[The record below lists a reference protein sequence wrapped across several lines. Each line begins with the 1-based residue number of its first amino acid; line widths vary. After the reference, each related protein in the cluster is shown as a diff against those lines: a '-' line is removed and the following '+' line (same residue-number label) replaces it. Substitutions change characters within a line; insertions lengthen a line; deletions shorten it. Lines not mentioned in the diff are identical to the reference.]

1 MDIVHHALI
10 GVAGFQNAANEE
22 LFPHGT
28 AFLFGSVFPDLDV
41 AFMALGKRFYLKNHQ
56 ALTHSLPLSPLYAL
70 LLASPLFLLEG
81 FSWSLLLAALC
92 GLWLH
97 IALDWS
103 NTFRLAPFA
112 PFSYRRYSLD
122 AIFFIDSVA
131 LTFTAGF
138 YLLYSMVTAEL
149 WVTALYGGAF
159 LLYVLLKLW
168 LQRWVKVKQRATIAI
183 PSSLNPFAFYLL
195 SEDVDGYYSRHFNT
209 LTGRTSQP
217 LHVARV
223 EPEIMAQA
231 TKSPVFA
238 DMQHVCRALHIVE
251 VERSDEGITLHA
263 ADIAVR
269 NFGGRFGRT
278 VLKFDPQGELVSEVA
293 NI

>member
-10 GVAGFQNAANEE
+10 GVAGFQSAANEE
-22 LFPHGT
+22 LFPLGA
-28 AFLFGSVFPDLDV
+28 AFLLGSVFPDLDV

-81 FSWSLLLAALC
+81 FSWSLILAALL

-131 LTFTAGF
+131 LTLTAGF
-138 YLLYSMVTAEL
+138 YLLYNTVAAEP
-149 WVTALYGGAF
+149 WVSALYGGSF
-159 LLYVLLKLW
+159 LIYVLLKLG
-168 LQRWVKVKQRATIAI
+168 LQRRVK
-183 PSSLNPFAFYLL
+183 
-195 SEDVDGYYSRHFNT
+195 
-209 LTGRTSQP
+209 
-217 LHVARV
+217 ARQ
-223 EPEIMAQA
+223 QA
-231 TKSPVFA
+231 LPV
-238 DMQHVCRALHIVE
+238 R
-251 VERSDEGITLHA
+251 
-263 ADIAVR
+263 
-269 NFGGRFGRT
+269 
-278 VLKFDPQGELVSEVA
+278 
-293 NI
+293 

>member
-10 GVAGFQNAANEE
+10 GFAGFQSAANED
-22 LFPHGT
+22 LLPPGV
-28 AFLFGSVFPDLDV
+28 AFLFGSVFPDFDV

-81 FSWSLLLAALC
+81 FSWSLIVAALF

-122 AIFFIDSVA
+122 AIFFIDAVA
-131 LTFTAGF
+131 LSLTAGF
-138 YLLYSMVTAEL
+138 YLFYNMIAAEP
-149 WVTALYGGAF
+149 WVTALYGSAF
-159 LLYVLLKLW
+159 LLYVLAKLW
-168 LQRWVKVKQRATIAI
+168 LLRRVRAQQQATIAI
-183 PSSLNPFAFYLL
+183 PSSLNPFSFYLL
-195 SEDVDGYYSRHFNT
+195 SEDTAGYYSRHFNA
-209 LTGRTSQP
+209 LTGCSSQP
-217 LHVARV
+217 LSVAKV
-223 EPEIMAQA
+223 APAMMALA
-231 TKSPVFA
+231 AKSEVFG
-238 DMQHVCRALHIVE
+238 DMQKICRSLQIVE
-251 VERSDEGITLHA
+251 VERDDAGVTLHA

-278 VLKFDPQGELVSEVA
+278 VLKFDHNGELVSEVA

>member
-10 GVAGFQNAANEE
+10 GVAGFQSTSDPMW
-22 LFPHGT
+22 LPHGA

-70 LLASPLFLLEG
+70 LIISPLLLLEE
-81 FSWSLLLAALC
+81 FSWSLLLAALL

-103 NTFRLAPFA
+103 NTFRIAPFA

-122 AIFFIDSVA
+122 AIFFIDLVTLS
-131 LTFTAGF
+131 LTAGF
-138 YLLYSMVTAEL
+138 YLLYHLVDAAL
-149 WVTALYGGAF
+149 WVSTLYGGLF
-159 LLYVLLKLW
+159 LFYVLAKLW
-168 LQRWVKVKQRATIAI
+168 LQRRVREAQQASIAI
-183 PSSLNPFAFYLL
+183 PSSLSPFSFYLL
-195 SEDVDGYYSRHFNT
+195 SADENGYYSRHYNA
-209 LTGRTSQP
+209 LLKRTTQEWR
-217 LHVARV
+217 VALLGDELAALAAKSRV
-223 EPEIMAQA
+223 YTE
-231 TKSPVFA
+231 
-238 DMQHVCRALHIVE
+238 MQGICRALTVVE
-251 VERSDEGITLHA
+251 VERENGGITLHA

-278 VLKFDPQGELVSEVA
+278 VMRFDNNGELLSEVA

>member
-10 GVAGFQNAANEE
+10 GVAGFVSASDVE
-22 LFPHGT
+22 LLPLGA

-70 LLASPLFLLEG
+70 LLASPLFLLDG
-81 FSWSLLLAALC
+81 FSWSLLFAALF

-122 AIFFIDSVA
+122 AIFFIDAVA
-131 LTFTAGF
+131 LSLTAGF
-138 YLLYSMVTAEL
+138 YLFYNIGAAES
-149 WVTALYGGAF
+149 WVTALYGTAF
-159 LLYVLLKLW
+159 LLYVLAKRW
-168 LQRWVKVKQRATIAI
+168 LQRRVRAQQQATIAI
-183 PSSLNPFAFYLL
+183 PSSLNPFSFYLL
-195 SEDVDGYYSRHFNT
+195 SEEAEGYYSRHFNA
-209 LTGRTSQP
+209 LTGRSSQ
-217 LHVARV
+217 LLSVAKV
-223 EPEIMAQA
+223 EPAIMALA
-231 TKSPVFA
+231 AKSQVFG
-238 DMQHVCRALHIVE
+238 DMQQICRSLQIVA
-251 VERSDEGITLHA
+251 VERDDEGITLHA

-278 VLKFDPQGELVSEVA
+278 VLKFDHKGELLSEVA

>member
-10 GVAGFQNAANEE
+10 GAAGFQSASGAEM
-22 LFPHGT
+22 FPYGV

-70 LLASPLFLLEG
+70 LIISPLLLVEA
-81 FSWSLLLAALC
+81 FSWSLLLAALL

-103 NTFRLAPFA
+103 NTFRIAPFA
-112 PFSYRRYSLD
+112 PFSYRRFSLD
-122 AIFFIDSVA
+122 AVFFIDTVTLS
-131 LTFTAGF
+131 LTAGF
-138 YLLYSMVTAEL
+138 YLLYNFYAAEL
-149 WVTALYGGAF
+149 WVAVLYGGLF
-159 LLYVLLKLW
+159 LVYVAVKLL
-168 LQRWVKVKQRATIAI
+168 LQRRVRRTQQAAIAI

-195 SEDVDGYYSRHFNT
+195 SEELDGYYSRHYNALLGGIT
-209 LTGRTSQP
+209 REWQVPKVDEEIAALAARSQ
-217 LHVARV
+217 
-223 EPEIMAQA
+223 
-231 TKSPVFA
+231 VFA
-238 DMQHVCRALHIVE
+238 DMQGICRALTVVE
-251 VERSDEGITLHA
+251 VERGNDGITLHA

-278 VLKFDPQGELVSEVA
+278 TMKFDNSGELVSEVA

>member
-10 GVAGFQNAANEE
+10 GVAGFQSAANEE
-22 LFPHGT
+22 LFPLGA

-41 AFMALGKRFYLKNHQ
+41 AFMAMGKRFYLKNHQ

-81 FSWSLLLAALC
+81 FSWSLVVAALL

-112 PFSYRRYSLD
+112 PFSYHRYSLD

-131 LTFTAGF
+131 LSLTAGF
-138 YLLYSMVTAEL
+138 YLLHHLVAAEL

-159 LLYVLLKLW
+159 LSYVLFKLG
-168 LQRWVKVKQRATIAI
+168 LQRRVRARQQATIAI
-183 PSSLNPFAFYLL
+183 PSSFNPFSFYLL
-195 SEDVDGYYSRHFNT
+195 SEDSAGYYSRHFNA
-209 LTGRTSQP
+209 LTGRSSQP
-217 LHVARV
+217 LAVAKV
-223 EPEIMAQA
+223 EPAMMALA
-231 TKSPVFA
+231 AKSEVFG
-238 DMQHVCRALHIVE
+238 DMQRVCRSLQIVE
-251 VERSDEGITLHA
+251 VERDEAGITLHA

-278 VLKFDPQGELVSEVA
+278 VLKFDQHGELLSEVA

>member
-10 GVAGFQNAANEE
+10 GVAGFQSAANEE
-22 LFPHGT
+22 LFPLGA
-28 AFLFGSVFPDLDV
+28 AFLLGSIFPDLDV

-70 LLASPLFLLEG
+70 LLAAPLFLLEG
-81 FSWSLLLAALC
+81 FSWSLIVAALL

-131 LTFTAGF
+131 LSFTAGF
-138 YLLYSMVTAEL
+138 YLLYNTVAAEP
-149 WVTALYGGAF
+149 WVSALYGGAF
-159 LLYVLLKLW
+159 LSYVLLKLG
-168 LQRWVKVKQRATIAI
+168 LQRRVKTRQQALIAI
-183 PSSLNPFAFYLL
+183 PSSLNPFSFYLL
-195 SEDVDGYYSRHFNT
+195 SEEADGYYSRHFNA
-209 LTGRTSQP
+209 LTGRSSQP
-217 LHVARV
+217 LHVKKA
-223 EPEIMAQA
+223 EPEIMALA
-231 TKSPVFA
+231 AKSQVFA
-238 DMQHVCRALHIVE
+238 DMQRICRALHIVE
-251 VERSDEGITLHA
+251 VERSDAGITLHA

-269 NFGGRFGRT
+269 NYGGRFGRT
-278 VLKFDPQGELVSEVA
+278 VMKFDNNGELVSEVA

>member
-10 GVAGFQNAANEE
+10 GGAGFQGATGAEM
-22 LFPHGT
+22 FPHGV

-70 LLASPLFLLEG
+70 LIISPLLLVEE
-81 FSWSLLLAALC
+81 FSWSLLLAALL

-103 NTFRLAPFA
+103 NTFRIAPFA
-112 PFSYRRYSLD
+112 PFSYRRFSLD
-122 AIFFIDSVA
+122 AIFFIDTVTLV
-131 LTFTAGF
+131 LTAAF
-138 YLLYSMVTAEL
+138 YLLYNLVASEP
-149 WVTALYGGAF
+149 WVALLYGALF
-159 LLYVLLKLW
+159 LAYVVAKLL
-168 LQRWVKVKQRATIAI
+168 LQRRVRRTQQAAIAI
-183 PSSLNPFAFYLL
+183 PSSFNPFSFYLL
-195 SEDVDGYYSRHFNT
+195 SEEEGGYYSRHYNALLGSIT
-209 LTGRTSQP
+209 REW
-217 LHVARV
+217 HVPKVDDEVAALAAR
-223 EPEIMAQA
+223 
-231 TKSPVFA
+231 SRVFA
-238 DMQHVCRALHIVE
+238 DMRGICRALTIVE
-251 VERSDEGITLHA
+251 VERDDEGVTLHA

-278 VLKFDPQGELVSEVA
+278 TMRFDNHGELVSEVA

>member
-10 GVAGFQNAANEE
+10 GVAGFVSASDVE
-22 LFPHGT
+22 LLPLGA

-70 LLASPLFLLEG
+70 LLASPLFLLDG
-81 FSWSLLLAALC
+81 FSWSLLFAALF

-103 NTFRLAPFA
+103 NTFSLAPFA

-122 AIFFIDSVA
+122 AIFFIDAVA
-131 LTFTAGF
+131 LSLTAGF
-138 YLLYSMVTAEL
+138 YLFYNLLAAEP
-149 WVTALYGGAF
+149 WVTVLYGTAF
-159 LLYVLLKLW
+159 LLYVLAKRW
-168 LQRWVKVKQRATIAI
+168 LQRRVRAQQQATIAI
-183 PSSLNPFAFYLL
+183 PSSLNPFSFYLL
-195 SEDVDGYYSRHFNT
+195 SEEAEGYYSRHFNA
-209 LTGRTSQP
+209 LTGRSSQP
-217 LHVARV
+217 LSVAKV
-223 EPEIMAQA
+223 EPAIMALA
-231 TKSPVFA
+231 AKSQVFG
-238 DMQHVCRALHIVE
+238 DMQQICRSLQIVA
-251 VERSDEGITLHA
+251 VERDDEGITLHA

-278 VLKFDPQGELVSEVA
+278 VLKFDHKGELLSEVA

>member
-10 GVAGFQNAANEE
+10 GVAGFVSASDVE
-22 LFPHGT
+22 LLPLGA
-28 AFLFGSVFPDLDV
+28 AFLSGSVFPDLDV

-70 LLASPLFLLEG
+70 LLASPLFLLDG
-81 FSWSLLLAALC
+81 FSWSLLFAALF

-122 AIFFIDSVA
+122 AIFFIDAVA
-131 LTFTAGF
+131 LSLTAGF
-138 YLLYSMVTAEL
+138 YLFYNLLAAEP
-149 WVTALYGGAF
+149 WVTVLYGTAF
-159 LLYVLLKLW
+159 LLYVLAKRW
-168 LQRWVKVKQRATIAI
+168 LQRRVRAQQQATIAI
-183 PSSLNPFAFYLL
+183 PSSLNPFSFYLL
-195 SEDVDGYYSRHFNT
+195 SEEAEGYYSRHFNA
-209 LTGRTSQP
+209 LTGRSSQP
-217 LHVARV
+217 LSVAKV
-223 EPEIMAQA
+223 EPAIMALA
-231 TKSPVFA
+231 AKSQVFG
-238 DMQHVCRALHIVE
+238 DMQQICRSLQIVA
-251 VERSDEGITLHA
+251 VERDDEGITLHA

-278 VLKFDPQGELVSEVA
+278 VLKFDHKGELLSEVA